1 MKLHT
6 IVSAVAGIAVCTTSA
21 AAQLCQG
28 DLSFRNSQ
36 KHVGA
41 AVGMSQ
47 NSTSF
52 GGGLSVGHSKG
63 WYGGGSLG
71 MTSYDGISGHS
82 LALGGDLGYSM
93 PLANKSRWQ
102 MCPGASLSLGFGPN
116 SDIGGTKT
124 EISTQTMAL
133 GLSLGTAVPMSKTFN
148 LLPFGSA
155 SVAHTRGSIKVNGT
169 SASASDNYMVFGAGA
184 GLQFSPSLVVRPS
197 LSLLADA
204 DPGVDNTIWGLS
216 LTWAVGH

>member
-1 MKLHT
+1 MKFHT
-6 IVSAVAGIAVCTTSA
+6 LVSAVAGIAVCTTSA
-21 AAQLCQG
+21 AAQLCRG

-41 AVGMSQ
+41 AVGMSEG
-47 NSTSF
+47 STSF

-71 MTSYDGISGHS
+71 MASYDGITGHS
-82 LALGGDLGYSM
+82 IALGGDIGYSM
-93 PLANKSRWQ
+93 PLADKSRWQ

-116 SDIGGTKT
+116 FDVGGTKT
-124 EISTQTMAL
+124 ETSSQTMAL
-133 GLSLGTAVPMSKTFN
+133 GLSFGTAVPMSKTFA

-155 SVAHTRGSIKVNGT
+155 SLAHTRASIKANGT
-169 SASASDNYMVFGAGA
+169 SASGSDNYMVFGMGA

-204 DPGVDNTIWGLS
+204 EPGVDNTIWGLS
-216 LTWAVGH
+216 LTWAIGH

>member
-6 IVSAVAGIAVCTTSA
+6 LVGAVAGIAVCTTSA

-41 AVGMSQ
+41 AVGMTQ

-52 GGGLSVGHSKG
+52 DGGLSVGHSKG
-63 WYGGGSLG
+63 WFGGGSLG
-71 MTSYDGISGHS
+71 MASYDGISGHS
-82 LALGGDLGYSM
+82 IALGGDLGYSM
-93 PLANKSRWQ
+93 PLANKSRWS
-102 MCPGASLSLGFGPN
+102 MCPNASLSLGFGPN
-116 SDIGGTKT
+116 FDVGGTKT
-124 EISTQTMAL
+124 EMSSQTMAL

-155 SVAHTRGSIKVNGT
+155 SLAHTRASIKSNGT
-169 SASASDNYMVFGAGA
+169 SASGSDNYMVFGAGA

-204 DPGVDNTIWGLS
+204 DANVDNTIWGLS
-216 LTWAVGH
+216 LTWAIGH

>member
-1 MKLHT
+1 MKFHT
-6 IVSAVAGIAVCTTSA
+6 LVSAAAGIAVCATSA
-21 AAQLCQG
+21 SAQLCQG
-28 DLSFRNSQ
+28 DLSFRSRP

-41 AVGMSQ
+41 ALGMSQ
-47 NSTSF
+47 GSTSF
-52 GGGLSVGHSKG
+52 GGGLSVGQPKG
-63 WYGGGSLG
+63 WFGGGSLG
-71 MTSYDGISGHS
+71 MASYDGNNGHS
-82 LALGGDLGYSM
+82 IALGGDLGYSM

-116 SDIGGTKT
+116 FDVGGTKT
-124 EISTQTMAL
+124 EMSSQTMAL

-155 SVAHTRGSIKVNGT
+155 SFAHTRASIKANGA
-169 SASASDNYMVFGAGA
+169 SASGSDNYMVFGMGA

-204 DPGVDNTIWGLS
+204 EPGVDNTIWGLS
-216 LTWAVGH
+216 LTWAIGH

>member
-1 MKLHT
+1 MKFHT
-6 IVSAVAGIAVCTTSA
+6 LISAVAGIAVCTTSA
-21 AAQLCQG
+21 AAQLCRG

-41 AVGMSQ
+41 AVDMSQ
-47 NSTSF
+47 GSTSF

-71 MTSYDGISGHS
+71 MASYDGITGHS
-82 LALGGDLGYSM
+82 IALGGDIGYSM
-93 PLANKSRWQ
+93 PLADKSRWQ

-116 SDIGGTKT
+116 FDVGGTKT
-124 EISTQTMAL
+124 EMSSQTMAL

-155 SVAHTRGSIKVNGT
+155 SLAHTRASIKANGT
-169 SASASDNYMVFGAGA
+169 SASGSDNYMVFGMGA

-204 DPGVDNTIWGLS
+204 EPGVDNTIWGLS
-216 LTWAVGH
+216 LTWAIGH

>member
-28 DLSFRNSQ
+28 DLSFRNGA

-41 AVGMSQ
+41 ALDMGD
-47 NSTSF
+47 NSTSL
-52 GGGLSVGHSKG
+52 GGGLTVGHSKG
-63 WYGGGSLG
+63 WFGGGSVG
-71 MTSYDGISGHS
+71 MASYDGIDAHS
-82 LALGGDLGYSM
+82 LALGGGIGYAM
-93 PLANKSRWQ
+93 PLVNKSRWQ

-116 SDIGGTKT
+116 FDVGGTKT
-124 EISTQTMAL
+124 EMSSQTMAL

-155 SVAHTRGSIKVNGT
+155 SLAHMRASIKSNGT
-169 SASASDNYMVFGAGA
+169 SVSGSDNYMVFGMGA
-184 GLQFSPSLVVRPS
+184 GLQFSPSLVIRPS
-197 LSLLADA
+197 LSLLADNDANA
-204 DPGVDNTIWGLS
+204 DDTIFGLS
-216 LTWAVGH
+216 LTWAIGH

>member
-1 MKLHT
+1 MKFHT
-6 IVSAVAGIAVCTTSA
+6 LVSAVAGVAVCATSA
-21 AAQLCQG
+21 SAQLCQG
-28 DLSFRNSQ
+28 DLSFRGSQ

-41 AVGMSQ
+41 ALGMAD

-52 GGGLSVGHSKG
+52 GGGLTVGHPKG

-71 MTSYDGISGHS
+71 MSSYDGITGHS
-82 LALGGDLGYSM
+82 FAVGGDLGYSM

-116 SDIGGTKT
+116 FDVGGTKT
-124 EISTQTMAL
+124 ETSSQTMAL
-133 GLSLGTAVPMSKTFN
+133 GLSFGTAVPMSKTFA

-155 SVAHTRGSIKVNGT
+155 SLAHTRASIKANGT
-169 SASASDNYMVFGAGA
+169 SASGSDNYMVFGMGA

-197 LSLLADA
+197 LSLLADNDITA
-204 DPGVDNTIWGLS
+204 DDTIFGLS
-216 LTWAVGH
+216 LTWAIGH